1 MKPVV
6 MVTYGGGHVTMLAP
20 VARVLIERGTPLL
33 FLAMTTAGA
42 YLERLGLPYMGYQ
55 DLPGAQDEQVQGW
68 GRELARDLPANSVV
82 PLQESIA
89 YLGLNYQDLVYRLGV
104 EGAKQ
109 AYIEQGRHAFLPV
122 TLFKHWLAEIEAGL
136 VVATNSPRS
145 ERAALE
151 AARALNTPSICA
163 VDVFGIQEIQWIKQP
178 NYASRICLLNNQVRE
193 WFIAQGCQPQTLV
206 VTGNPA
212 FERLQ
217 YPSTREA
224 GRAMRQAKGW
234 ADNETVILWASQP
247 EPLQHPFQNRVA
259 DALLPR
265 KIEAHLRGFI
275 ARHSNFRLV
284 VRYHPGEQ
292 GVLFKTGEP
301 RVEQSLPSEDLSVLL
316 NAVDKVVTL
325 TSTVGLE
332 GYLAGKPVISVR
344 GSVFDEDVPYGEMG
358 IATAVNTMGE
368 LDNALL
374 TTNINNERS
383 DSVETLYQQ
392 LPTQRMIEVID
403 ELYSW
408 RDELFYL
415 AKLEC
420 FCHH

>member
-6 MVTYGGGHVTMLAP
+6 MVAYGGGHVTMLAP

-33 FLAMTTAGA
+33 LLAMTTAGA
-42 YLERLGLPYMGYQ
+42 YLERLGLPYIGYQ
-55 DLPGAQDEQVQGW
+55 NLPSAQDEQVQAW

-89 YLGLNYQDLVYRLGV
+89 YLGLNYHDLVNRLGI

-109 AYIEQGRHAFLPV
+109 AYTEQGRHAFLPI
-122 TLFKHWLAEIEAGL
+122 TLFKHWLAEIDAGL

-145 ERAALE
+145 ERAVLE
-151 AARALNTPSICA
+151 AARALNIPSICA
-163 VDVFGIQEIQWIKQP
+163 VDVFGIQEIQWIKRP
-178 NYASRICLLNNQVRE
+178 NYATKICVLNEQVRE
-193 WFIAQGCQPQTLV
+193 LFIHHGCSSEAVV

-217 YPSTREA
+217 YPTTREA
-224 GRAMRQAKGW
+224 GKAMRQAKGW

-247 EPLQHPFQNRVA
+247 EPLQHPFKNRVG

-265 KIEAHLRGFI
+265 KIEAYLREFI
-275 ARHSNFRLV
+275 TRHSNFRLV
-284 VRYHPGEQ
+284 VRYHPSEQ
-292 GVLFKTGEP
+292 GVLFKAGEP

-332 GYLAGKPVISVR
+332 GYLAGKSVISVR

-358 IATAVNTMGE
+358 IATSVSTMDE

-374 TTNINNERS
+374 TTNINSERS

-392 LPTQRMIEVID
+392 LPTQRMIELID
-403 ELYSW
+403 ELYS
-408 RDELFYL
+408 
-415 AKLEC
+415 
-420 FCHH
+420 